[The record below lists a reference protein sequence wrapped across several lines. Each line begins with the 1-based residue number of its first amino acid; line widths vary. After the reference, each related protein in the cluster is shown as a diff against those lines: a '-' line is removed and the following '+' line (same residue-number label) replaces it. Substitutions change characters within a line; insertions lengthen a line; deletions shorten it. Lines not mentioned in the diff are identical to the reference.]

1 MANHSSA
8 IKSIRKN
15 KNKHLLNRLHYKS
28 ARTVSKKLRNAI
40 TTAIQK
46 GKFDEKESLKDKYRI
61 LISKFDKLAK
71 KKIIHKNKASNLKSK
86 MAHTIVSFL
95 AHSSSGQDIRVSS

>member
-1 MANHSSA
+1 MANHTSA

-15 KNKHLLNRLHYKS
+15 KSHQLQNRSKHKD
-28 ARTVSKKLRNAI
+28 AKTVAKKFKNDI
-40 TTAIQK
+40 TIAIQK
-46 GKFDEKESLKDKYRI
+46 GKFDESLKTQYKV

-86 MAHTIVSFL
+86 MTHSIASFF
-95 AHSSSGQDIRVSS
+95 G